1 MRLAG
6 GQGKLTVSRGGEEEA
21 GETGRQ
27 QGRAPACA
35 LSVFLR
41 QRQNA
46 VPGHTGRAAACVPV
60 PSALH
65 LEVTLEGGFGHVPGL
80 DAAQMPTWEHDL
92 QGKSKGTG
100 FMPPGGGERR
110 EEGNCPPLCPWGS
123 EDVSG

>member
-1 MRLAG
+1 MPCRGTQAGLQLASH
-6 GQGKLTVSRGGEEEA
+6 GQE
-21 GETGRQ
+21 
-27 QGRAPACA
+27 
-35 LSVFLR
+35 
-41 QRQNA
+41 
-46 VPGHTGRAAACVPV
+46 PV